1 MNRRDTVLALLA
13 LGAVPLGAS
22 AQQQAKVWRIGYLA
36 MRFQSTPSN
45 PDVYYDAFTQGMREL
60 GYVEGRNLVIEWR
73 FADGKDERLPGL
85 AADLVQMK
93 LDVIVTHATPAT
105 HALRRATTTIPI
117 VMHGIDPIRS
127 GFAASLARPGGN
139 ITGQSYIPVA
149 VSSKQVELLKSM
161 LPGLSRVAILAN
173 PSNPTH
179 PSILKD
185 ARSATEQTGIKS
197 LVADARTAEEVER
210 AFGMIT
216 REHAQAVLVV
226 ADSFFIGHRRQI
238 AELAMKHRVASM
250 FSYREGAEAG
260 GLMSYG
266 QDLVHFYRRA
276 ATYVDK
282 ILRGAR
288 PAELPIEQPT
298 RFHLAINRKTAKA
311 LGLTVPDEL
320 LLRADEVIE

>member
-1 MNRRDTVLALLA
+1 
-13 LGAVPLGAS
+13 
-22 AQQQAKVWRIGYLA
+22 
-36 MRFQSTPSN
+36 
-45 PDVYYDAFTQGMREL
+45 
-60 GYVEGRNLVIEWR
+60 
-73 FADGKDERLPGL
+73 
-85 AADLVQMK
+85 MK

-105 HALRRATTTIPI
+105 EALRRATTTIPI

-161 LPGLSRVAILAN
+161 LPGLSHVAILAN
-173 PSNPTH
+173 PGNPTH
-179 PSILKD
+179 PAILKA
-185 ARSATEQTGIKS
+185 ARSATQQTGIKPL
-197 LVADARTAEEVER
+197 LVDARTAEEVER
-210 AFGMIT
+210 AFVTIK

-238 AELAMKHRVASM
+238 AELAAKHRVPSM
-250 FSYREGAEAG
+250 FSYREGVEAG

-266 QDLVHFYRRA
+266 QDLVHFYHRA

-282 ILRGAR
+282 ILRGAS

-311 LGLTVPDEL
+311 LGLAVPKEL
-320 LLRADEVIE
+320 LIRADEVIE